1 MPDRRG
7 PTVETAL
14 KAADHRRNLE
24 RRRQPDYAPLP
35 LTRDRISRY
44 STFALTEYSLP
55 PLRSRPSTSQSQHD
69 EFLKAGRSPFVK
81 ATFQPT
87 QEERAALWANARRAR
102 TADARFA
109 LIVGFGGD
117 ARSTLS
123 LPALEGLTP
132 LPAKD
137 LWPAHYTEENLRAH
151 RALAERATQPELPL
165 LHEGAAVDAQE
176 PATTESD
183 ALMDGLFD
191 FDGAVEEIEAIGR
204 VSEAEV
210 VEVKDA
216 DAVDAE
222 QAVED
227 AVDEDMMEEL

>member
-1 MPDRRG
+1 MIPPQLQILLHRTNMTRYHRLYTKMPDRRG

-137 LWPAHYTEENLRAH
+137 LWPAHYTEENLRVCFGKLYLRH
-151 RALAERATQPELPL
+151 
-165 LHEGAAVDAQE
+165 
-176 PATTESD
+176 
-183 ALMDGLFD
+183 
-191 FDGAVEEIEAIGR
+191 
-204 VSEAEV
+204 
-210 VEVKDA
+210 
-216 DAVDAE
+216 
-222 QAVED
+222 
-227 AVDEDMMEEL
+227 DMLIVC

>member
-1 MPDRRG
+1 M
-7 PTVETAL
+7 
-14 KAADHRRNLE
+14 
-24 RRRQPDYAPLP
+24 
-35 LTRDRISRY
+35 
-44 STFALTEYSLP
+44 
-55 PLRSRPSTSQSQHD
+55 
-69 EFLKAGRSPFVK
+69 
-81 ATFQPT
+81 
-87 QEERAALWANARRAR
+87 
-102 TADARFA
+102 
-109 LIVGFGGD
+109 
-117 ARSTLS
+117 
-123 LPALEGLTP
+123 
-132 LPAKD
+132 
-137 LWPAHYTEENLRAH
+137 
-151 RALAERATQPELPL
+151 
-165 LHEGAAVDAQE
+165 HEGAAVDAQE